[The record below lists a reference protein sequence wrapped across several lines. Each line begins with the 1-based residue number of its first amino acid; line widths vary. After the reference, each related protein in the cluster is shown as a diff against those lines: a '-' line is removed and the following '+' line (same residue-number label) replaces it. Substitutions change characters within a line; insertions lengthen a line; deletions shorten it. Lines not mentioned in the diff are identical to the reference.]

1 MVVVMK
7 ATAMLLGGA
16 LLAVGVIAG
25 CGSNDAEPRP
35 ATASPSAGS
44 TSTPPS
50 SSTAPDSTPPPADA
64 DWPDSLDLATATR
77 GQHNPLSVA
86 WIAVATLG
94 TDDLDAALNPAS
106 AELEA
111 VGYDGS
117 QWPLSCQ
124 YDAYEALGVTDGPST
139 EFGVGVVFTTHADA
153 VAFDELWTGSM
164 LGIVD
169 GDVFCDL
176 GG

>member
-16 LLAVGVIAG
+16 LLTVGVIAG
-25 CGSNDAEPRP
+25 CGPNDAEPRP

-44 TSTPPS
+44 TSTPPKS
-50 SSTAPDSTPPPADA
+50 STPPDSEA
-64 DWPDSLDLATATR
+64 DWPDSLELATAIQ

-124 YDAYEALGVTDGPST
+124 YDAYAALGVTDGPST

>member
-1 MVVVMK
+1 MK
-7 ATAMLLGGA
+7 STAMLLGGA
-16 LLAVGVIAG
+16 ILALGLLVG
-25 CGSNDAEPRP
+25 CGSDDAEPRP
-35 ATASPSAGS
+35 ATP
-44 TSTPPS
+44 
-50 SSTAPDSTPPPADA
+50 STAADA
-64 DWPDSLDLATATR
+64 AWPEAVDLETATG
-77 GQHNPLSVA
+77 GQSNPLSVA

-94 TDDLDAALNPAS
+94 DDDLDAELNPAS
-106 AELEA
+106 AQLEA

-124 YDAYEALGVTDGPST
+124 YDAYEELGVTDGPST
-139 EFGVGVVFTTHADA
+139 EFGVGVVFPTHDDA
-153 VAFDELWTGSM
+153 VAFDELWTDPM

>member
-25 CGSNDAEPRP
+25 CGPNDAEPRP

-44 TSTPPS
+44 TSTPPKS
-50 SSTAPDSTPPPADA
+50 STPPDSEA
-64 DWPDSLDLATATR
+64 DWPDSLELATAIQ

-124 YDAYEALGVTDGPST
+124 YDAYAALGVTDGPST

>member
-16 LLAVGVIAG
+16 LLVGVIAG
-25 CGSNDAEPRP
+25 CSSPDDAEPRP
-35 ATASPSAGS
+35 ATASPPASG
-44 TSTPPS
+44 TSTPPPS
-50 SSTAPDSTPPPADA
+50 EA
-64 DWPDSLDLATATR
+64 DWPDSLELATAIQ

-106 AELEA
+106 ALLED

-124 YDAYEALGVTDGPST
+124 HDAYAALGVTDGPST

-153 VAFDELWTGSM
+153 VAFDELWTGPM